1 MTETSQH
8 HRLVY
13 VKAADLDRWQCRP
26 LGTIEILDLEDRPV
40 GRLDGV
46 VIDRDADRPLYLAV
60 RPATDN
66 ERLTPFLVPVGD
78 AWFDETA
85 RAVRIDAPR
94 RERIRFDPDEF
105 ERMSPDQAVEYERRV
120 LAACCP
126 EVGFRRDGRP
136 DYGPHELFKCPA
148 WLRPPVH
155 EQSAES
161 QSAESH
167 RANRT
172 T

>member
-1 MTETSQH
+1 
-8 HRLVY
+8 VY

-26 LGTIEILDLEDRPV
+26 LGTIDILDLKERPV
-40 GRLDGV
+40 GQLDGV
-46 VIDRDADRPLYLAV
+46 VIDRDANNPLYLAV
-60 RPATDN
+60 RSATGN
-66 ERLTPFLVPVGD
+66 ERWTSFLVPVGD

-94 RERIRFDPDEF
+94 RERIRFDPGEF

-126 EVGFRRDGRP
+126 EVGFHRDGRP
-136 DYGPHELFKCPA
+136 DYAPHDLFKCPA
-148 WLRPPVH
+148 WLRPPAH
-155 EQSAES
+155 EHGSADS
-161 QSAESH
+161 P